1 MQGIKMQSVLQSHGK
16 TWASIS
22 WIMSVAH
29 VNDSCSTQSSGTIIS
44 MIELSVVTISGNKT
58 DAQVNV
64 IHTCSDHLFEM
75 ANYQYTFWRPI
86 HATKMRQMH
95 GLQYIAHDSICKMNI
110 VYYRCGILCVD
121 LPLACACVSA
131 SLIGMNVCKCL
142 AKWITAIYT
151 MLRFCIQYWQATTTT
166 LVTWEIS
173 RMSLNK
179 ESDKTMQIGDIYEWT
194 CHQH

>member
-1 MQGIKMQSVLQSHGK
+1 MNRLWNELTCTLYVHAWVSGETWLKACHVSESYNYGLCIATTMQGIKMQSVRLQSHWK

-29 VNDSCSTQSSGTIIS
+29 VNNSCSTQSSGTIIS

-58 DAQVNV
+58 DAQVDV

-95 GLQYIAHDSICKMNI
+95 GL
-110 VYYRCGILCVD
+110 
-121 LPLACACVSA
+121 
-131 SLIGMNVCKCL
+131 
-142 AKWITAIYT
+142 
-151 MLRFCIQYWQATTTT
+151 
-166 LVTWEIS
+166 EIHS
-173 RMSLNK
+173 PWLNL
-179 ESDKTMQIGDIYEWT
+179 
-194 CHQH
+194 